1 MKNIIIL
8 IIIAFFTL
16 STQAQIVLF
25 ERETDDFSDDGK
37 NGPNLSNF
45 SHAYMG
51 YGILLGTIQEGADIR
66 IPHSQYFQIG
76 YRYKKKLFQYLSLGT
91 DIQYRTN
98 YFSLKQN
105 NTKTLVDTVL
115 HKKEKLI
122 FKQIELSGF
131 LRFNFSK
138 RRGNFIGNYLDIG
151 AGESWTMKLSHKTID
166 KTNNLKTK
174 IEVNGFEYYEAFNNY
189 VFARIGFNRYV
200 VTGTYRLSNLFKPN
214 SNYPELPEFSVGVE
228 IGLF

>member
-1 MKNIIIL
+1 
-8 IIIAFFTL
+8 
-16 STQAQIVLF
+16 
-25 ERETDDFSDDGK
+25 
-37 NGPNLSNF
+37 
-45 SHAYMG
+45 MG
-51 YGILLGTIQEGADIR
+51 YGILLGETNEGADIK
-66 IPHSQYFQIG
+66 IPNSQYFTIG
-76 YRYKKKLFQYLSLGT
+76 YRYKKRLFQYLSLGT

-105 NTKTLVDTVL
+105 NNKILPDTVL

-138 RRGNFIGNYLDIG
+138 RRGNFTGNYLDIG
-151 AGESWTMKLSHKTID
+151 ARESWTMQLTKKTID
-166 KTNNLKTK
+166 NNNNLKTK
-174 IEVNGFEYYEAFNNY
+174 IEVDGFEYYEAFNNY
-189 VFARIGFNRYV
+189 VFARIGINRYA
-200 VTGTYRLSNLFKPN
+200 VTGTYRLSNLFKTN